1 MAKKAAVIVDPV
13 IDLHRLREFW
23 SRIDKSW
30 EGLYALLLYTQN
42 HREIRR
48 YVRKSIRIIDDLS
61 GEDVFVLIF
70 DDLKKANP
78 PTKIFSL
85 MRELGLKFTQVPCLA
100 FFKSLDDIDI
110 YCYNLKDDKTCS
122 VEFLHIFTLAR
133 KCCQSNK
140 EKEKKLACLRSKL
153 IRRKIKL
160 KLLPFLKKA
169 GKIIEKKITN

>member
-13 IDLHRLREFW
+13 LDLRRLGEFLSKIDE
-23 SRIDKSW
+23 SW
-30 EGLYALLLYTQN
+30 EGLYALLLYTKN

-48 YVRKSIRIIDDLS
+48 YVRSSVSIIDDLS

-70 DDLKKANP
+70 DDLKKENP

-85 MRELGLKFTQVPCLA
+85 MRELGLKYTQIPCLA
-100 FFKSLDDIDI
+100 FFKSLDDDNI
-110 YCYNLKDDKTCS
+110 YCYNLKDNEICS
-122 VEFLHIFTLAR
+122 VEFIHIFTLVH
-133 KCCQSNK
+133 KCCQSHK
-140 EKEKKLACLRSKL
+140 EKDKKLACLKTKL
-153 IRRKIKL
+153 IRRKIKI